1 MTNFEAFFV
10 KLTNFFRLGGSANLT
25 EGSAEQARPKLTK
38 DSAEPAR
45 FGRSLVEIVGLKDKI
60 VIALDKR

>member
-25 EGSAEQARPKLTK
+25 EGSAEPARPKLTK

-45 FGRSLVEIVGLKDKI
+45 LGRSLIFRNEKNVFT
-60 VIALDKR
+60 

>member
-25 EGSAEQARPKLTK
+25 EGSAEPARPKLTK

-45 FGRSLVEIVGLKDKI
+45 FGRSLL
-60 VIALDKR
+60 

>member
-10 KLTNFFRLGGSANLT
+10 KLTNFLRLGGSANLT
-25 EGSAEQARPKLTK
+25 EGSAEPARPKLTK

-45 FGRSLVEIVGLKDKI
+45 LGRSLL
-60 VIALDKR
+60 L